1 MFTKVEAY
9 TLDLILDDV
18 SEDHIVYSPITNIDI
33 LHSDVQA
40 YYTEL
45 ILKSSVIT
53 AGETHT
59 WQIEAQDFY
68 ENVVVGTD
76 ELFGF

>member
-18 SEDHIVYSPITNIDI
+18 SEDHIVDSPITNIDVF
-33 LHSDVQA
+33 HSDVQA
-40 YYTEL
+40 YFTEL
-45 ILKSSVIT
+45 ILSQSVIT

-59 WQIEAQDFY
+59 W
-68 ENVVVGTD
+68 
-76 ELFGF
+76 